1 MTTETIIKGRAGER
15 PLPQQASCGARPLS
29 TVDRLSAAEILGL
42 VPGMPDWPGPEQSRK
57 SAKYLRGATRIL
69 QWLQRFD
76 GGGWQQRWDAAN
88 GNVTEWV
95 GGLIAEDWRTRATSR
110 DELLVGLR
118 FLMFARVFRPSYG
131 FFHSYRP
138 ARFYD
143 CAQRTFS
150 PSLFARL
157 DQVGQELGMSRKH
170 VNDAKKTLV
179 RLVLHTGAELDGL
192 TSDDFFELREYYL
205 RSNWHIP
212 HGAAQA
218 WGLLRA
224 AGILAATQELSAVRR
239 RGQLPTAEL
248 VDAYQLRC
256 RPVRDVL
263 VRYLDC
269 RRPGMDYASFGAVV
283 TRLVKLF
290 WADLERHHPGI
301 DSLHLPPQ
309 VAEAW
314 KRRLQVVTRPDGST
328 RPRRGHLAVL
338 VQVRAFYLDVQE
350 WALEDASWAPWAVP
364 CPVRRGDTDG
374 MAKLKKSSI
383 ATVHQRVR
391 ERLPHLDQI
400 VDAADRHRRETAELL
415 ALATQTAVG
424 DGLEYSGVRYRRLPR
439 YKAGKADRHT
449 GNPAILIQQLDT
461 GEERDISKDD
471 DNAFWSWAVI
481 ETLRHTGV
489 RLEELLEIT
498 QFALVQYRLPDTGE
512 VVPLLQIVPS
522 KSAEER
528 LLLVGPEL
536 ASVLAMIITR
546 IRGQNNGIIPAIS
559 RYDPY
564 EKTSG
569 PALPHLF
576 QRKNRQSW
584 GPAVFS
590 LQTVYQLLQS
600 AVDRAGITDAAGES
614 LHYTPHDFR
623 RMFTTE
629 AVTGGLPVHIAA
641 KVLGHANLATTQ
653 HYLAVFQDEMI
664 RAYRSF
670 LDRRRSVRPEAEYR
684 EPTEHEWA
692 AFQQHFHQR
701 KLELGTC
708 GRPYGTPCQHEHACI
723 RCPML
728 RVDPKQRDR
737 LAAIIC
743 NLNERIQEAQLNGW
757 LGEVEGLRTSRDAA
771 AKKLT
776 QLDRAIA
783 NRPRPGTT
791 TYLGIPT
798 IMRSR

>member
-1 MTTETIIKGRAGER
+1 MTTETITESRASELIR
-15 PLPQQASCGARPLS
+15 PQKAPPRARPPS
-29 TVDRLSAAEILGL
+29 AADRLSAAEILAL
-42 VPGMPDWPGPEQSRK
+42 LPGMPDWPGPEQSRK
-57 SAKYLRGATRIL
+57 GAEYLRGATRIL
-69 QWLQRFD
+69 ERLQRFD
-76 GGGWQQRWDAAN
+76 GDGWQQRWDAAN
-88 GNVTEWV
+88 GNATEWI
-95 GGLIAEDWRTRATSR
+95 GELITEDWRTPASSR
-110 DELLVGLR
+110 DELLAGLR
-118 FLMFARVFRPSYG
+118 FLMFARVFRPGYG

-138 ARFYD
+138 CRLYD

-150 PSLFARL
+150 PSMFARL
-157 DQVGQELGMSRKH
+157 DQVGLGLGMSRKQI
-170 VNDAKKTLV
+170 NDGKKTLV
-179 RLVLHTGAELDGL
+179 RLVLHTGAELGSL
-192 TSDDFFELREYYL
+192 TSDDFLELRDYYL
-205 RSNWHIP
+205 RRSRHIP

-224 AGILAATQELSAVRR
+224 AGILAASQELSATVQR
-239 RGQLPTAEL
+239 RGQPSTAEL
-248 VDAYQLRC
+248 VDSYQLRC
-256 RPVRDVL
+256 RLVRDVL

-269 RRPGMDYASFGAVV
+269 RRPGMDYASFRTVV

-290 WADLERHHPGI
+290 WADIERHHPET

-328 RPRRGHLAVL
+328 RPRRNHLAVL
-338 VQVRAFYLDVQE
+338 VQVRAFYLDIQE
-350 WALEDASWAPWAVP
+350 WALEDAAWAAWAVP

-374 MAKLKKSSI
+374 MAKLKKSSV

-391 ERLPHLDQI
+391 ERLPHLGRI
-400 VDAADRHRRETAELL
+400 ADAAGRHRRETAELL
-415 ALATQTAVG
+415 ALVTQTGIG
-424 DGLEYSGVRYRRLPR
+424 DGLKYSGVRYRRLPR
-439 YKAGKADRHT
+439 YKTAKADRHT
-449 GNPAILIQQLDT
+449 GSPAILIQLLGT
-461 GEERDISKDD
+461 GEERDISKDED
-471 DNAFWSWAVI
+471 DAFWSWAVI
-481 ETLRHTGV
+481 ETLRHTGI
-489 RLEELLEIT
+489 RPEELLEIT

-546 IRGQNNGIIPAIS
+546 IRSQNNGIIPAIS

-590 LQTVYQLLQS
+590 LQTVCQLLQS
-600 AVDRAGITDAAGES
+600 AVDRAGITDAAGEP

-670 LDRRRSVRPEAEYR
+670 LDHRRSVRPEAEYR
-684 EPTEHEWA
+684 EPTDQEWT

-728 RVDPKQRDR
+728 
-737 LAAIIC
+737 
-743 NLNERIQEAQLNGW
+743 
-757 LGEVEGLRTSRDAA
+757 
-771 AKKLT
+771 
-776 QLDRAIA
+776 
-783 NRPRPGTT
+783 
-791 TYLGIPT
+791 
-798 IMRSR
+798 